1 MKKALLVI
9 DAQKVYTNPESQLF
23 CPDSAETVK
32 RINRL
37 IQHFEAKKMPI
48 IYVQHVHK
56 FDGSDLGRMF
66 DYAGPAEDFNF
77 KEGTEEIAFD
87 PNLKISK
94 GLPVIRKNRYSAFI
108 GTNLSSLLQ
117 SLNIDTVVISGFM
130 TNFCC
135 ESTARSAHDRDFFVD
150 FIADATG
157 APPLSKLSEQEIR
170 DVVSELLE
178 AGYAQVYQTDE
189 YLKL

>member
-37 IQHFEAKKMPI
+37 IQYFEAKKMPI

-56 FDGSDLGRMF
+56 SDGSDLGRMF

-77 KEGTEEIAFD
+77 KEGTEEIEFD

-94 GLPVIRKNRYSAFI
+94 GLPVIRKNRYSVFI
-108 GTNLSSLLQ
+108 GTNLSNLLQ

-135 ESTARSAHDRDFFVD
+135 ESTARGAHDRDFFVD

-170 DVVSELLE
+170 DIVSELLV

-189 YLKL
+189 YLKR

>member
-1 MKKALLVI
+1 
-9 DAQKVYTNPESQLF
+9 
-23 CPDSAETVK
+23 
-32 RINRL
+32 
-37 IQHFEAKKMPI
+37 
-48 IYVQHVHK
+48 
-56 FDGSDLGRMF
+56 MF

-108 GTNLSSLLQ
+108 GTNLSNLLQ

-135 ESTARSAHDRDFFVD
+135 ESTARGAHDRDFFVD